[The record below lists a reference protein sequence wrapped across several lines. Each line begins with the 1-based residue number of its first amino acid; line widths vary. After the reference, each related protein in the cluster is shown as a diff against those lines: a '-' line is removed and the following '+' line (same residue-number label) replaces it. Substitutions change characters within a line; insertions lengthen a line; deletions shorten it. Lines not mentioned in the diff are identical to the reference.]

1 VDPTYP
7 HSTGTGADHPRVVPK
22 LSARGVSLY
31 YESVGKPPTQ
41 ALADVTFDVAPG
53 QFVGIVGPSGCGK
66 TTFLMAVAGLAK
78 TSSGTIAIDGNVVT
92 KPGPDRAV
100 VFQDASLLPWR
111 TVVHNVEYGLR
122 LRGQPRPQARATAM
136 TFVEMVGLSGFE
148 QHYPRQLSGGMR
160 QRVNVARALA
170 VNPEV
175 LLLDEPFASL
185 DAQTREYMQSE
196 LLTIWSNAK
205 KTALFIT
212 HQIDEAVYL
221 SDRVIVFG
229 RQPAQVRADIAI
241 DLDRPRGL
249 EVKKTARFAAYEDQI
264 WKIINEEG
272 RLGQQ
277 ERALATLEA

>member
-1 VDPTYP
+1 
-7 HSTGTGADHPRVVPK
+7 
-22 LSARGVSLY
+22 
-31 YESVGKPPTQ
+31 
-41 ALADVTFDVAPG
+41 
-53 QFVGIVGPSGCGK
+53 
-66 TTFLMAVAGLAK
+66 
-78 TSSGTIAIDGNVVT
+78 
-92 KPGPDRAV
+92 
-100 VFQDASLLPWR
+100 
-111 TVVHNVEYGLR
+111 
-122 LRGQPRPQARATAM
+122 
-136 TFVEMVGLSGFE
+136 MVGLSGFE

-221 SDRVIVFG
+221 CDRVIVFG

-264 WKIINEEG
+264 WNIINEEG
-272 RLGQQ
+272 RLGRQ
-277 ERALATLEA
+277 ERSLATAKT